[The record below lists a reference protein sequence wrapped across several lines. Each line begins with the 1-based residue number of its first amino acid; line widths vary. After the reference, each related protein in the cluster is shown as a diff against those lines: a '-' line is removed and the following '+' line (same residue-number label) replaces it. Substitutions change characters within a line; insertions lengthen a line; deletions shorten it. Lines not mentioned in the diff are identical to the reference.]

1 MTLAERIQQHWRTP
15 TAVSLALTPFSLVY
29 GLVTKIRKA
38 AYISGV
44 LKTHRF
50 DIPVVVVGNL
60 TVGGTGK
67 TPFVITLAER
77 LKIRGWRPG
86 IVSRGYRGKVTEAEI
101 VPADGDPHHFGD
113 EPVLV
118 ARKTGLP
125 VAVARRRAQSVEKL
139 LNESVDIVISDDG
152 LQHYAMARS
161 AEIVMV
167 DGIEGLGNGFLL
179 PAGPLREPPARLASA
194 DIRVRRGGEASE
206 GEYSVTAA
214 LGSARNLVSGEEASL
229 VEFRDV
235 PLAALAGIHRPER
248 FFDLLRQHGLTI
260 SAHPFPD
267 HHQFC
272 ADDIPAETTVL
283 MTEKD
288 AVKCGRFASDRCWS
302 VSQVTEIP
310 EELIDKL
317 ESVIH
322 QTGQVNLSA

>member
-229 VEFRDV
+229 DEFRDV

>member
-214 LGSARNLVSGEEASL
+214 LGTARNLVSGEEASL
-229 VEFRDV
+229 DEFRDV

>member
-206 GEYSVTAA
+206 GEYSVTAT

-229 VEFRDV
+229 DEFRDV

-302 VSQVTEIP
+302 VAQVTEIP

>member
-179 PAGPLREPPARLASA
+179 PAGPLREPPA
-194 DIRVRRGGEASE
+194 
-206 GEYSVTAA
+206 
-214 LGSARNLVSGEEASL
+214 
-229 VEFRDV
+229 
-235 PLAALAGIHRPER
+235 
-248 FFDLLRQHGLTI
+248 
-260 SAHPFPD
+260 
-267 HHQFC
+267 
-272 ADDIPAETTVL
+272 
-283 MTEKD
+283 
-288 AVKCGRFASDRCWS
+288 
-302 VSQVTEIP
+302 
-310 EELIDKL
+310 
-317 ESVIH
+317 
-322 QTGQVNLSA
+322 

>member
-229 VEFRDV
+229 DEFRDV

-260 SAHPFPD
+260 TAHPFPD

>member
-214 LGSARNLVSGEEASL
+214 LGTARNLVSGEEASL
-229 VEFRDV
+229 DEFRDV

-260 SAHPFPD
+260 TAHPFPD

>member
-167 DGIEGLGNGFLL
+167 DGIEGFGNGFLL

-229 VEFRDV
+229 DEFRDV

>member
-179 PAGPLREPPARLASA
+179 PAGPGREPPARLASA

-229 VEFRDV
+229 DEFRDV

-260 SAHPFPD
+260 TAHPFPD

>member
-125 VAVARRRAQSVEKL
+125 VAVARRRVQSVEKL

-229 VEFRDV
+229 DEFRDV

-272 ADDIPAETTVL
+272 AADIPAEMTVL

>member
-206 GEYSVTAA
+206 GEYSVTAT

-229 VEFRDV
+229 DEFRDV

>member
-86 IVSRGYRGKVTEAEI
+86 IVSRGYRGNVTEAEI

>member
-179 PAGPLREPPARLASA
+179 PAGPLREPAARLASA

-229 VEFRDV
+229 DEFRDV

-260 SAHPFPD
+260 TAHPFPD